1 MAKKETTKKENKTN
15 NPFKTLIIDEGKYK
29 TLFNKKYANRKPW
42 KAQDPSHINA
52 FIPGTVSKVFVAEG
66 DIVTEGDKLIILE
79 AMKMKNIIT
88 IPYSGIIKK
97 INVKEGQSIPKG
109 YLIAEIEIKI
119 HE

>member
-15 NPFKTLIIDEGKYK
+15 ELFKTLVIDEGKYK
-29 TLFNKKYANRKPW
+29 TLFNKKYANHKPW
-42 KAQDPSHINA
+42 KAVDPSLITA
-52 FIPGTVSKVFVAEG
+52 IIPGTVSKIFVSER
-66 DIVTEGDKLIILE
+66 DNVKEGDKLIILE

-109 YLIAEIEIKI
+109 YLIAELEIKL